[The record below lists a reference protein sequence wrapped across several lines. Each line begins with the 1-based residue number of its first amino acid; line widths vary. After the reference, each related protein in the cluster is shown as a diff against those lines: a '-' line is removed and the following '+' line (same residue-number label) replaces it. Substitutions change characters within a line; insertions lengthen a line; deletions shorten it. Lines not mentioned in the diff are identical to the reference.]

1 MAYSLDYRQR
11 VMKIKSEENL
21 TFEETSKRFG
31 VAMRTL
37 FNWKQR
43 LEPKNTRDKPAI
55 KIDMEALAKD
65 VEEHPDAYQYER
77 ADKFGVSQW
86 GIGLALRRLKVS
98 YKKNSESSKSERSG
112 TYSLPKKNSRL

>member
-1 MAYSLDYRQR
+1 MAYSLDYRRR

-31 VAMRTL
+31 VSMRTL

-43 LEPKNTRDKPAI
+43 LDPKKTRERPAI
-55 KIDMEALAKD
+55 KIDMQALAKD

-77 ADKFGVSQW
+77 AEKFGVSPW

-98 YKKNSESSKSERSG
+98 YKKNSESSQGKRKG
-112 TYSLPKKNSRL
+112 AYSLPEKNSGA

>member
-31 VAMRTL
+31 VSMRTL
-37 FNWKQR
+37 FNWRQR
-43 LEPKNTRDKPAI
+43 LEPKETRDKPAI
-55 KIDMEALAKD
+55 KIDMQALAKD

-77 ADKFGVSQW
+77 AEKFGVSAW
-86 GIGLALRRLKVS
+86 AIGLALRRLKVS
-98 YKKNSESSKSERSG
+98 YKKNSESSKGERRG
-112 TYSLPKKNSRL
+112 AYLLPGKNSGA